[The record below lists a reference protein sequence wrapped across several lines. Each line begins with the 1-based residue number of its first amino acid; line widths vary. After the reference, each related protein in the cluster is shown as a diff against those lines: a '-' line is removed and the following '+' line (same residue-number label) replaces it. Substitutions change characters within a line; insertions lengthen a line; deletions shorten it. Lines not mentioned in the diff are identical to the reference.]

1 MFSDIIFC
9 DLFQRLLSLY
19 SLLPLHLI
27 VVELREVVD
36 NDGDGERHYEHP
48 GDGAAGA
55 DQLAQA
61 RGGVD
66 VSVADRGHRDDRPPE
81 AGGDGGEA
89 RVLLVLL
96 GEVAERGEDEDAHED
111 EEQEETELL
120 AAVPECEGEGLG
132 GRGMRV
138 SVNAETPNIMET
150 VTLGRYQNC

>member
-1 MFSDIIFC
+1 MEMFSDIIFC

-36 NDGDGERHYEHP
+36 NDGDGERHDEHP

-66 VSVADRGHRDDRPPE
+66 VSVAHRGHRDDRPPE

-96 GEVAERGEDEDAHED
+96 GEVAERGEDEDPHG
-111 EEQEETELL
+111 EEQHQQAQLL
-120 AAVPECEGEGLG
+120 VAVLQSEGYRLKPSG
-132 GRGMRV
+132 V
-138 SVNAETPNIMET
+138 PVDNIK
-150 VTLGRYQNC
+150 